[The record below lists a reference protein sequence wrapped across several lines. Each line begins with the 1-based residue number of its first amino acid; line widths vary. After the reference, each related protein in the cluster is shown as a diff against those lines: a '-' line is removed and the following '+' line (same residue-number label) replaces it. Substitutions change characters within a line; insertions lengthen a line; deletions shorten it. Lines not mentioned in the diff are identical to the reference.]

1 MRELDA
7 DTETIRQQRRALLD
21 DLRGIAAQVVETAGN
36 ADARFPR
43 GGPTAA
49 PEEET
54 LDLEQ
59 DSGSRKSGVEGA
71 DEPHDGNAGRQA
83 RPGR

>member
-1 MRELDA
+1 LEA

-21 DLRGIAAQVVETAGN
+21 DLRGIAAQVAETASN
-36 ADARFPR
+36 ADARFPPQ
-43 GGPTAA
+43 GQPAS

-54 LDLEQ
+54 LDLEP
-59 DSGSRKSGVEGA
+59 DTERESGVEAA
-71 DEPHDGNAGRQA
+71 DEPHDGNVGRQA